1 MLMAS
6 NLWVAEVCLPARTLR
21 SVFGLS
27 ALVPPPQ
34 ELVGG
39 LVLARHD
46 RHHHL
51 GFEPHQVAHT
61 LPALP
66 PSHSLGPLVWL
77 GLLLLGVQGT
87 ARPHNVPINSLEA
100 APRRLGG
107 RGGGRRQ
114 PRHHTLGHY
123 TPPHTTL
130 LQLLL
135 LNIVPTTASR
145 LARYCSTM
153 CINSWASKHY
163 KSQRKDASPPKKR
176 RQSVPSSAYTV

>member
-1 MLMAS
+1 MLMLMPMRTRAMLMAS

-51 GFEPHQVAHT
+51 GLEPHQAAHT

-66 PSHSLGPLVWL
+66 PSHSLGPLVAGWDYSSWVCRARQ
-77 GLLLLGVQGT
+77 GLTTSQSIAWRQL
-87 ARPHNVPINSLEA
+87 
-100 APRRLGG
+100 
-107 RGGGRRQ
+107 RGGWEDEEEVAAS
-114 PRHHTLGHY
+114 HD
-123 TPPHTTL
+123 TT
-130 LQLLL
+130 
-135 LNIVPTTASR
+135 
-145 LARYCSTM
+145 
-153 CINSWASKHY
+153 H
-163 KSQRKDASPPKKR
+163 
-176 RQSVPSSAYTV
+176 

>member
-1 MLMAS
+1 MLMAC

-39 LVLARHD
+39 LVLPRHD

-51 GFEPHQVAHT
+51 GLEPHQVAHT

-77 GLLLLGVQGT
+77 GLLLLGGRVCRARQGLT
-87 ARPHNVPINSLEA
+87 TSQSIAWRQL
-100 APRRLGG
+100 
-107 RGGGRRQ
+107 RGGWEDEEEVAAS
-114 PRHHTLGHY
+114 HD
-123 TPPHTTL
+123 TT
-130 LQLLL
+130 
-135 LNIVPTTASR
+135 
-145 LARYCSTM
+145 
-153 CINSWASKHY
+153 H
-163 KSQRKDASPPKKR
+163 
-176 RQSVPSSAYTV
+176 